1 MEHYGGKFL
10 GMHAL
15 RQCQLVLVVVVG
27 WREGKVL
34 GSEEVKVIG
43 SGLFGITHWDENV
56 EQKFSKGF

>member
-1 MEHYGGKFL
+1 
-10 GMHAL
+10 MHAL